1 MTAGYMAGGG
11 TTHTQQF
18 IIGMSSNDKNI
29 HDSPPLFRNVMST
42 PASGTKQRVSGGAI
56 VVVMAAAAGLVLLG
70 WSVGSRTEDTQ
81 SLDEHRWWIDSRVIQ
96 YRFKHRLW
104 FDFGPR
110 LRLLNIEDKLNFT
123 YLAAA
128 CALLSVGLLV
138 RRRHRGAL
146 LFASALVGGIVAS
159 KGLKPLFGR
168 AIGTSSGGSV
178 FTFPS
183 GHLTLLSGAVIAW
196 ILYSTRTSTRVLKVI
211 FGALVVGLYATLLSL
226 TGSHFVTD
234 CIGGLLT
241 STVFVVSAHEIGR
254 LVFDETAKNVDPSI
268 TADLPQ

>member
-1 MTAGYMAGGG
+1 
-11 TTHTQQF
+11 
-18 IIGMSSNDKNI
+18 MSN
-29 HDSPPLFRNVMST
+29 
-42 PASGTKQRVSGGAI
+42 QRPSKGAI
-56 VVVMAAAAGLVLLG
+56 ALVLSSLIGLVALG

-104 FDFGPR
+104 FDFAPR
-110 LRLLNIEDKLNFT
+110 MRLLNIEDKLNFV
-123 YLAAA
+123 YLAGA
-128 CALLSVGLLV
+128 CAVVAIVLLV
-138 RRRHRGAL
+138 RRRPRGAL
-146 LFASALVGGIVAS
+146 LFASALLSGLFAS

-168 AIGTSSGGSV
+168 AIGTSSGSSV

-196 ILYSTRTSTRVLKVI
+196 ILYSTRSSTRAIKFVV
-211 FGALVVGLYATLLSL
+211 GAMVVGLYATLLSL

-254 LVFDETAKNVDPSI
+254 RLFRDTARDLAPSS